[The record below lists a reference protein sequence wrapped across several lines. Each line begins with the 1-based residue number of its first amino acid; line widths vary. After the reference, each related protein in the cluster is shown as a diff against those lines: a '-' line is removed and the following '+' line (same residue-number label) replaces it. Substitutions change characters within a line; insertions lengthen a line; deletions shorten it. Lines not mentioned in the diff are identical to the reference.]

1 MNKLLLTIIFFLL
14 GFTAV
19 TVLLWIRK
27 RICLKKNTAMNRKN
41 DYYQETPN
49 PLYENGSNQ
58 TDMSRPSNTAI
69 IYKSELDYISRCIL
83 DYINIETG
91 GQLFGYWTATGTPVV
106 MYAIGP
112 GINAQHNHTS
122 FIQDWQYLQ
131 RIGKEL
137 GRRYRLQHIGEW
149 HSHHQLG
156 LAHPSGG
163 DVNTMSYGVG
173 KPGFPRLL
181 LCIGNC
187 TRTATT
193 INAFNFHESVP
204 TEYVHAI
211 WDVVEMESPYR
222 HLVDTELQHILIH
235 PNTKHASYER
245 IYSEKNIASE
255 NETEKTHW
263 LTQNINNVET
273 MKKFMSMVQTMYP
286 SFDVKAEILSSGEPQ
301 IAIKGANVCIKL
313 PYGFPAQSPIIL
325 NEAGEAYNQYCDNTW
340 EIREEPLT
348 ETFRRWLSVKK
359 SQIMELTNQ
368 ASLTTDEI
376 VDGNGIKCPMS
387 ETDIQSADQIEDQ
400 EIESKKQ

>member
-1 MNKLLLTIIFFLL
+1 MS
-14 GFTAV
+14 
-19 TVLLWIRK
+19 
-27 RICLKKNTAMNRKN
+27 RKN
-41 DYYQETPN
+41 DYYRENPN
-49 PLYENGSNQ
+49 PLYENGSSQ

-112 GINAQHNHTS
+112 GKNAQHNHTS

-137 GRRYRLQHIGEW
+137 GSRYRLQHIGEW

-193 INAFNFHESVP
+193 INAFNFHESAP

-222 HLVDTELQHILIH
+222 HLIDTELQHILIH
-235 PNTKHASYER
+235 PATKYASHER
-245 IYSEKNIASE
+245 IYSGKNIASE
-255 NETEKTHW
+255 NETEKSHW
-263 LTQNINNVET
+263 LTQNVNNVET
-273 MKKFMSMVQTMYP
+273 MKEFVSMVQTMYP
-286 SFDVKAEILSSGEPQ
+286 NFNVKAEILASGEPQ

-313 PYGFPAQSPIIL
+313 PYGFPAKSPIIM
-325 NEAGEAYNQYCDNTW
+325 NESGEAYNHYCDNTW

-348 ETFRRWLSVKK
+348 EAFGRWLSVKFP
-359 SQIMELTNQ
+359 QIMELTNQ
-368 ASLTTDEI
+368 ASMTTDEI
-376 VDGNGIKCPMS
+376 VDGNGINCSMS
-387 ETDIQSADQIEDQ
+387 ETEIQSADQIEDKAN
-400 EIESKKQ
+400 ESKEQ